1 MTHLT
6 FAEILETINGDI
18 SRTDHLKGCKLCL
31 DRTAPFAEFASNA
44 KRVSYIKEARSNDC
58 LTSDEIADIVEG
70 VTKTEKGKAHL
81 GECGGCF
88 KDAAH
93 YYSQSHAMKRG
104 ANELHGMSPM
114 QYITAAKG
122 IQQPLRDARIKPKKL
137 SWLDRWVFAPF
148 PVYATAALLLIVIW
162 TAPASM
168 TITEVSGGDSYT
180 IYNKSTNDIP
190 YLFFGDV
197 GKVSETIEAS
207 MKAAPMKREMHFS
220 WNELPGVDEY
230 HFVLQDIT
238 DLAPRTVVHLSTK
251 KSFVKIPWKQIEDGK
266 KYRWITAGGLS
277 QKSYFRGEA
286 LFTAILKR

>member
-1 MTHLT
+1 MSHLT
-6 FAEILETINGDI
+6 FAEMLEVINGE
-18 SRTDHLKGCKLCL
+18 SSHTDHLKVCKLCL
-31 DRTAPFAEFASNA
+31 DRTALFAEFSSNA
-44 KRVSYIKEARSNDC
+44 KRVSYVEETRSNDC
-58 LTSDEIADIVEG
+58 LTYEEIADIVEG
-70 VTKTEKGKAHL
+70 ITKTEKGKAHL
-81 GECGGCF
+81 AECGGCY

-93 YYSQSHAMKRG
+93 YYAQSDAMKRE
-104 ANELHGMSPM
+104 ANESQGMAPRR
-114 QYITAAKG
+114 YIEAAKG
-122 IQQPLRDARIKPKKL
+122 IQQPIRDTRFEPKKL

-148 PVYATAALLLIVIW
+148 PVYATAALLFLVIW

-168 TITEVSGGDSYT
+168 TITKVSGGDSYT

-266 KYRWITAGGLS
+266 KYRWIAAGGLS

-286 LFTAILKR
+286 LFTAAQKR